1 MRQLEVDRGEQREE
15 GKRLTHEEDDMHVL
29 RVLAQDVVHEIEA
42 VQAHE
47 AAQDLVVG
55 RHLDAREELLED
67 AARLE
72 RLPDRRRHLGDL
84 VELDR
89 MQGRLRNMA
98 AMYQHGRP
106 RQEDDEPNEVASGTH
121 RKVLVELLALLLLVA
136 LELELLDL
144 VRDAERVDVEV
155 VHAADVGLR
164 LAADEADAVGLA
176 AEAFLRDVAAREA
189 REGME
194 KRAREGRGRA
204 ERVSDWTG
212 GDDRPSARTTRE
224 RDSRTHP

>member
-1 MRQLEVDRGEQREE
+1 
-15 GKRLTHEEDDMHVL
+15 MHIL
-29 RVLAQDVVHEIEA
+29 RVLAQDVVHEVEA

-176 AEAFLRDVAAREA
+176 AEALLRDVAVRQASERVE
-189 REGME
+189 
-194 KRAREGRGRA
+194 REGRGRGRGRGEGGRRESA
-204 ERVSDWTG
+204 TG
-212 GDDRPSARTTRE
+212 RAATTGRALARRGSETHGRTRSG
-224 RDSRTHP
+224 RRCS